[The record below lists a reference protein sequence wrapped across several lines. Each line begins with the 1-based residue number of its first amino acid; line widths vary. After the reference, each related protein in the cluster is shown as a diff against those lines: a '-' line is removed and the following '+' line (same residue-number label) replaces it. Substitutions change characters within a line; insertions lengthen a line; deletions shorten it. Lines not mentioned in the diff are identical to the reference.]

1 MKTSTRTEEQ
11 TGLIYGVLTCLTFA
25 AYLVI
30 NRYVYVH
37 YKVAPFNYTVT
48 FLLSGG
54 LFAATS
60 LWLDKHKTP
69 VMRSWHDVLPVIV
82 NGILAGIAIG
92 LLVFGQNY
100 TTVVNASIISACTV
114 LPTMLF
120 SLFMLKERFTSRKG
134 FWVAILL
141 LGLYIAIVGWHW
153 LNLNKGDLII
163 IGSVFL
169 LGFTNTYA
177 KVLMKQHDN
186 SFLADVRLIS
196 GGLLFLVLGLV
207 LNGTHL
213 LVTTA
218 GLWPL
223 LAGFSFFVTIKMFYV
238 AVHYLGPNEAVILT
252 NNHPILTPIAG
263 VFLLSEPYSLAKF
276 VGSIIVIISVYFITR
291 KN

>member
-1 MKTSTRTEEQ
+1 
-11 TGLIYGVLTCLTFA
+11 
-25 AYLVI
+25 
-30 NRYVYVH
+30 
-37 YKVAPFNYTVT
+37 
-48 FLLSGG
+48 
-54 LFAATS
+54 
-60 LWLDKHKTP
+60 
-69 VMRSWHDVLPVIV
+69 
-82 NGILAGIAIG
+82 
-92 LLVFGQNY
+92 
-100 TTVVNASIISACTV
+100 
-114 LPTMLF
+114 
-120 SLFMLKERFTSRKG
+120 
-134 FWVAILL
+134 
-141 LGLYIAIVGWHW
+141 
-153 LNLNKGDLII
+153 
-163 IGSVFL
+163 
-169 LGFTNTYA
+169 FTNTYA